1 MLDFLLIESLGSAK
15 NISDVTNDTIKCVSI
30 FNWGVEKMEIKKF
43 LVVISAISAI
53 AVAGC
58 SKQQS
63 SQTKESSQSKVSSKK
78 ASKSK
83 EKKKAS
89 SKSASS
95 ATSK

>member
-1 MLDFLLIESLGSAK
+1 
-15 NISDVTNDTIKCVSI
+15 
-30 FNWGVEKMEIKKF
+30 MEIKKF

-83 EKKKAS
+83 KRRQHHPNLLVQLLVNQLVTERGQKRHGTQLKISNLLALCQ
-89 SKSASS
+89 AGGQP
-95 ATSK
+95 

>member
-1 MLDFLLIESLGSAK
+1 
-15 NISDVTNDTIKCVSI
+15 
-30 FNWGVEKMEIKKF
+30 MEIKKF
-43 LVVISAISAI
+43 LIVISAISAI
-53 AVAGC
+53 ALTGC

-83 EKKKAS
+83 EKKTAS

-95 ATSK
+95 ATSKSTSHRKRPETPWNSAKDQQLASFMSSWGQP